1 MDSKVNG
8 DRYKEFVLV
17 RLDGENWES
26 DEFVKNDIVINHT
39 ADFPG
44 WNEWKTR
51 FKEGMDCVVDIHRE
65 NNLITVTTQ
74 NLGVV
79 LKSVTT
85 LRDVPENI
93 YVALTGDQVA
103 ISNIHIE

>member
-1 MDSKVNG
+1 MDG
-8 DRYKEFVLV
+8 DGYKEFVLV

-26 DEFVKNDIVINHT
+26 DEFIKNDIVINHT

-51 FKEGMDCVVDIHRE
+51 FKEGMDCAVDIKKE
-65 NNLITVTTQ
+65 NNRITVTTQ

-79 LKSVTT
+79 VKSVTT
-85 LRDVPENI
+85 LSDVPENI

-103 ISNIHIE
+103 LTNICIK